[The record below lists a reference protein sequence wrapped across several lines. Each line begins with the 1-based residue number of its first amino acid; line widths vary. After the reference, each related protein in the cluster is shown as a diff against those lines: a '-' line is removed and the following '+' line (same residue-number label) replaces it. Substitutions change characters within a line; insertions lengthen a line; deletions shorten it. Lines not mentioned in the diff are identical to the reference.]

1 MFSTGFDV
9 LTTNTSPLDPVIMH
23 YGLVLNDIILIFVK
37 LNTRLFENLNLSAGF
52 FSRLT
57 RSPLISSG
65 SRPALLRGWEDHVQ
79 WKNNASN
86 SVKKTYKGGY
96 QTSQSNTSTLA
107 RFLSGGTS
115 RKRPPRTQKVLSGHL
130 REVVAYKNRAT
141 GVLFREDRSTFWTRV
156 WYMHFLSLKY
166 VQPHVLAERSSFT
179 MSSVVHKANMEIKPC
194 VKWSFTK
201 GLKQLEQ

>member
-65 SRPALLRGWEDHVQ
+65 SRPALLRGWEVHVQ

-107 RFLSGGTS
+107 RFLSGRTS
-115 RKRPPRTQKVLSGHL
+115 RKRPPRTQKGFSGHL

-141 GVLFREDRSTFWTRV
+141 GVLFREDRSTFWKRL
-156 WYMHFLSLKY
+156 WYMHFLSIQY
-166 VQPHVLAERSSFT
+166 VQPHVLAERSSCT